1 MAQDENPLKSLID
14 EENQDLDLDQ
24 LTNLLA
30 GRISFSKEGEM
41 QTRTDFYDMSN
52 QQKVLLLL
60 LGAKAKS
67 ILFDAPDGLAPS
79 EIIERDVMPAG
90 SVKSSLKSLLEDTH
104 EIKKSSDKRYY
115 VPNYMIT
122 KLQARFTKDEK

>member
-14 EENQDLDLDQ
+14 EENQNLDLDQ

-67 ILFDAPDGLAPS
+67 ILFDAPDSLAPS

-122 KLQARFTKDEK
+122 KLQARFAKDEK